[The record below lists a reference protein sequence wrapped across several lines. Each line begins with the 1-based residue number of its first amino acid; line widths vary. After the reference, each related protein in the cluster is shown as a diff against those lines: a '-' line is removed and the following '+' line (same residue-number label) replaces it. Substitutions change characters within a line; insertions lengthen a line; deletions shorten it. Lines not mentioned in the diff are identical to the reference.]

1 MSSDKMIET
10 QRELIS
16 TLAAIFFISGFS
28 ALIYQVCW
36 QRLLFTGFGVDL
48 TSVTIIISIFM
59 VGLGMGAF
67 YGGRMADKFKENT
80 IFIFCLIELLI
91 GVFGFFSSKLILLLQ
106 DHFVYSSILKI
117 SFLNFILL
125 LFPTFLM
132 GSTLPL
138 LTSFFN
144 RFLNNVGESIGVLY
158 FYNTL
163 GAGFGALGTGFIF
176 FNYIGLSETIYIAAT
191 LNVIVAISG
200 FIIYCKYNEKL

>member
-80 IFIFCLIELLI
+80 IFIFCLIELLL

-200 FIIYCKYNEKL
+200 FIIYGKYNEKL

>member
-91 GVFGFFSSKLILLLQ
+91 GVFGFFSSELILLLQ

-200 FIIYCKYNEKL
+200 FIIYGKYNEKL

>member
-1 MSSDKMIET
+1 MIET

-200 FIIYCKYNEKL
+200 FIIYGKYNEKL

>member
-1 MSSDKMIET
+1 MSSDKMIES
-10 QRELIS
+10 QKELIS

-67 YGGRMADKFKENT
+67 YGGRMADKLKENT
-80 IFIFCLIELLI
+80 IFIFCLIEFLI
-91 GVFGFFSSKLILLLQ
+91 GMFGFFSSKLILLLQ

-200 FIIYCKYNEKL
+200 FIIYGKYNEKL